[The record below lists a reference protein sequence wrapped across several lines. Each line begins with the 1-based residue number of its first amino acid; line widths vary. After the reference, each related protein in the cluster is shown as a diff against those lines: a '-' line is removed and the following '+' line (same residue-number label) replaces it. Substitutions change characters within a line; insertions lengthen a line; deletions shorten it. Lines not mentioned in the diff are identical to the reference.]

1 MKLAIYAG
9 FMDSPIGSIEIK
21 STREMIISVNFKDI
35 FEYSSPNPPEVLK
48 RCILQLEEY
57 FSGKR
62 KDFDIPILLEGT
74 DFQKQVWN
82 KLQSIPYGKTVS
94 YLYIARAVGDP
105 NATRAVGSA
114 NGKNRIAIIVP
125 CHRVIGSYGKL
136 IGYAGGL
143 DRKKWLLD
151 HERGL
156 LNLDQFV

>member
-1 MKLAIYAG
+1 ME
-9 FMDSPIGSIEIK
+9 SPIGSIEIK
-21 STREMIISVNFKDI
+21 STRERIISVNFKEI
-35 FEYSSPNPPEVLK
+35 TEYSSPNPPEVLE
-48 RCILQLEEY
+48 RCIQQLEEY

-62 KDFDIPILLEGT
+62 KEFNIPILLEGT
-74 DFQKQVWN
+74 DFQKQVW
-82 KLQSIPYGKTVS
+82 KQLISIPYGKTVS
-94 YLYIARAVGDP
+94 YLYIARAVGDQ

-125 CHRVIGSYGKL
+125 CHRVIGSSGKL